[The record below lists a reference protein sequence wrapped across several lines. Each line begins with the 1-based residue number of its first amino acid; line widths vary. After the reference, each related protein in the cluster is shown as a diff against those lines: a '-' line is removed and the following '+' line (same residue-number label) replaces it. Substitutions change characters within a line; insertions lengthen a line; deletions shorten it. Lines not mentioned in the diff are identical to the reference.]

1 MQSRL
6 PRFRAPE
13 SSGLWPISE
22 LLRLGRADILRPM
35 KTLVILGSGPAGLT
49 AAIYAG
55 RAGLEPLV
63 LDGPSPGGPL
73 ITTPLIENIP
83 GFPDGIA
90 GFDFIDLLRRQAE
103 KFGARFQ
110 GAHVEKLVPRPGGG
124 ADLQL
129 GDGSSLRADVVIIAT
144 GASHR
149 HLGLPGEKELV
160 GHGISYCATCDGA
173 FHRGQ
178 HIAVVGGGDTAM
190 EEALFLARFASQVT
204 LIHRRDAFRASKIM
218 AQRVLENPKIEVRWN
233 AVVSELID
241 PKAGKL
247 TALRL
252 RCTQTQAESILE
264 VGALFV
270 AIGLVPAA
278 KPFADVL
285 ETDENGYL
293 LANGV
298 RTRLP
303 GIFAA
308 GDVADSRYRQ
318 AVSAA
323 GTGCRA
329 AIEAM
334 HYLESLG
341 A

>member
-1 MQSRL
+1 
-6 PRFRAPE
+6 
-13 SSGLWPISE
+13 
-22 LLRLGRADILRPM
+22 M

-49 AAIYAG
+49 AAIYAA
-55 RAGLEPLV
+55 RAGLDPLV

-90 GFDFIDLLRRQAE
+90 GFEFIELMRKQAE
-103 KFGARFQ
+103 RFGTRFQ
-110 GAHVEKLVPRPGGG
+110 GTHAEKLMPMPGGG
-124 ADLQL
+124 GNLLLAD
-129 GDGSSLRADVVIIAT
+129 GVTIRAEAVIIAT
-144 GASHR
+144 GATHR
-149 HLGLPGEKELV
+149 HLGIPGEKELS
-160 GHGISYCATCDGA
+160 GHGLSYCATCDGA

-190 EEALFLARFASQVT
+190 EEALFLTRFATHVT
-204 LIHRRDAFRASKIM
+204 VIHRRNAFRASKIM
-218 AQRVLENPKIEVRWN
+218 VQRVLENPKIDVRWN
-233 AVVSELID
+233 SVVTGLLD
-241 PKAGKL
+241 PAKGKL
-247 TALRL
+247 TAVRL
-252 RCTQTQAESILE
+252 RDTVTGAEAVLE

-270 AIGLVPAA
+270 AIGLVPAT

-293 LANGV
+293 LAEGV

-303 GIFAA
+303 GVFVA

-318 AVSAA
+318 AVTAA

>member
-1 MQSRL
+1 
-6 PRFRAPE
+6 
-13 SSGLWPISE
+13 
-22 LLRLGRADILRPM
+22 M

-49 AAIYAG
+49 AAVYAA
-55 RAGLEPLV
+55 RAGLDPLV
-63 LDGPSPGGPL
+63 IDGPSPGGPL
-73 ITTPLIENIP
+73 ITAPLIENIP

-90 GFDFIDLLRRQAE
+90 GFDFIDLLHRQAE
-103 KFGARFQ
+103 KFGTRFQ
-110 GAHVEKLVPRPGGG
+110 SANLEKLVPLPCGG
-124 ADLQL
+124 ADLL
-129 GDGSSLRADVVIIAT
+129 FGDGSIMRADVVIIAT

-149 HLGLPGEKELV
+149 HLGLPGEKELA

-190 EEALFLARFASQVT
+190 EEALFLTRYGSKVT
-204 LIHRRDAFRASKIM
+204 LIHRREAFRASRIM
-218 AQRVLENPKIEVRWN
+218 ANRVLEHPKIEVRWN
-233 AVVSELID
+233 SAVTGLID
-241 PKAGKL
+241 PAQGKL
-247 TALRL
+247 TAIRL
-252 RCTQTQAESILE
+252 GDTKTHAESVLE

-270 AIGLVPAA
+270 AIGLVPAS

-285 ETDENGYL
+285 DTDENGYL
-293 LANGV
+293 LTNGV
-298 RTRLP
+298 RTKLT
-303 GIFAA
+303 GVFVA

>member
-1 MQSRL
+1 
-6 PRFRAPE
+6 
-13 SSGLWPISE
+13 
-22 LLRLGRADILRPM
+22 M
-35 KTLVILGSGPAGLT
+35 KSLVILGSGPAGLT
-49 AAIYAG
+49 AAIYAA

-63 LDGPSPGGPL
+63 LDGPAPGGPL

-90 GFDFIDLLRRQAE
+90 GFDFMELLRKQAE
-103 KFGARFQ
+103 KFGTRFQ
-110 GAHVEKLVPRPGGG
+110 SANLEKLVPRPGGG
-124 ADLQL
+124 ADLRL
-129 GDGSSLRADVVIIAT
+129 DDGTTLPADVAIIAT

-149 HLGLPGEKELV
+149 HLGIPGEKELA

-190 EEALFLARFASQVT
+190 EEALFLTRFASKVT
-204 LIHRRDAFRASKIM
+204 VIHRRDAFRASKIM

-233 AVVSELID
+233 AVVAGLVD
-241 PKAGKL
+241 PAQGKL

-252 RCTQTQAESILE
+252 RDVKTNAESLLE

-270 AIGLVPAA
+270 AIGLVPAS

-293 LANGV
+293 LSSGV
-298 RTRLP
+298 RTKLP
-303 GIFAA
+303 GVFVA

-318 AVSAA
+318 AVTAA
-323 GTGCRA
+323 ATGCRA